1 MLIQFLT
8 VDDFTVKY
16 LPKTNF
22 IAMKTFKHLLFAVA
36 LMTNALMAQQVVQPK
51 PPTPQTI
58 KKNKEVLTQLPFG
71 DTTSFTNAERG
82 FIATT
87 PNLVITKPNN
97 APVWNMEQY
106 NFMNTAT
113 APPSVN
119 PSLWRQER
127 LNNKYGLYKVVD
139 GIYQVRGYDMSNMT
153 IIEGK
158 TGIILVDPLVS
169 AETAKA
175 ALDLYYANRPV
186 KPVKAIINTHSHV
199 DHYGGIFGVTTPEDV
214 NSGKVLIYVPQD
226 FLEEAVSENVY
237 AGNAMSRRAQY
248 MYGIF
253 LPKSERGQ
261 VGVGLGKG
269 SSTGNVGIMNAVDT
283 STVIKNTGDVRVI
296 DGLKFIFQMAP
307 HTEAP
312 AEMLFYIDDYK
323 ALCSAEDATQVL
335 HNLYTLRGAQVR
347 SSQSWWQAINQ
358 TIDLF
363 GKDMQVVFASHHW
376 PTWGNEEAK
385 KFLRSQR
392 DLYKYL
398 HDQVLNL
405 ANKGYTMIE
414 IGEKMKLPKSLDQ
427 KWYNRGYYGSVNH
440 DSKAVYQYY
449 LGFYSGNPADLYQ
462 LPPREAA
469 IKNVEYMGEPAKIIE
484 KARKDFAKGNYR
496 WVAQVMNQVVYADS
510 SNVEAKNLEADA
522 LEQLGYQ
529 TENATWRNN
538 FLMGA
543 YELRNGVKKGLKS
556 STVSPA
562 TLAGMTVDMLFDMMG
577 IQLNAAKA
585 DSVNYTFNYVV
596 NDGNPSTPDNYI
608 LYLTNSVL
616 IYEDDKQAPS
626 PDATITMERSTWNN
640 ILAGGST
647 FEAEISSGKVVVSN
661 GEKGKEKFLN
671 MISMQESFPLMFN
684 IVTPR

>member
-1 MLIQFLT
+1 
-8 VDDFTVKY
+8 
-16 LPKTNF
+16 
-22 IAMKTFKHLLFAVA
+22 MKTIKNLLLLILLSSHV
-36 LMTNALMAQQVVQPK
+36 LLAQQTPK

-58 KKNKEVLTQLPFG
+58 KKNQEVLTQLPFN

-87 PNLVITKPNN
+87 PNLIITEPDNS
-97 APVWNMEQY
+97 PVWNMAQY
-106 NFMNTAT
+106 DFMNTPK
-113 APPSVN
+113 APYSVN

-127 LNNKYGLYKVVD
+127 LNNKYGLFKVVE

-153 IIEGK
+153 IIEGNS
-158 TGIILVDPLVS
+158 GIILVDPLVS

-175 ALDLYYANRPV
+175 ALDLYYANRP
-186 KPVKAIINTHSHV
+186 KKDVKAIINTHSHV
-199 DHYGGIFGVTTPEDV
+199 DHYGGIFGVTNPADV
-214 NSGKVLIYVPQD
+214 DAGKVLIYVPQD

-253 LPKSERGQ
+253 LGKSSQGQ

-269 SSTGNVGIMNAVDT
+269 SSTGNVGILNALND
-283 STVIKNTGDVRVI
+283 STVIKNTGEKHII
-296 DGLKFIFQMAP
+296 DGLEFIFQMAP

-312 AEMLFYIDDYK
+312 AEMLFYIPKYQ

-347 SSQSWWQAINQ
+347 SSQSWWQAINE
-358 TIDLF
+358 TLNLF
-363 GKDMQVVFASHHW
+363 GNDMQVVFASHHW
-376 PTWGNEEAK
+376 PTWGNDEAN
-385 KFLRSQR
+385 KFLKSQR

-405 ANKGYTMIE
+405 ANKGYTMLE
-414 IGEKMKLPKSLDQ
+414 IGEKMKLPQSLDNQ
-427 KWYNRGYYGSVNH
+427 WYNRGYYGSVNH

-469 IKNVEYMGEPAKIIE
+469 IKNVEYMGGPAAIIA
-484 KARKDFAKGNYR
+484 KAKKDFIKGDYR

-510 SNVEAKNLEADA
+510 SNAEARNLEADA

-543 YELRNGVKKGLKS
+543 YELRNGVRKSAKS

-562 TLAGMTVDMLFDMMG
+562 TIAGMTVDMLFDLMG

-585 DSVNYTFNYVV
+585 DGKNYKFNYIVKD
-596 NDGNPSTPDNYI
+596 NNPSTPDKYL

-616 IYEDDKQAPS
+616 IYEDDKQAEL
-626 PDATITMERSTWNN
+626 PDATITMDRITWND
-640 ILAGGST
+640 ILVGKTT
-647 FEAEISSGKVVVSN
+647 FEQEIQNGKVTVSN
-661 GEKGKEKFLN
+661 GATGKAKFMDLL
-671 MISMQESFPLMFN
+671 SMQESFPLMFN